1 MKTKF
6 PILGI
11 GLSLMF
17 LLLGNKLINNENNYT
32 RILGY
37 IVIIFFVTLILIA
50 LVRLFKNK

>member
-17 LLLGNKLINNENNYT
+17 LLLGNKLINNENNYI